1 MTTSRGKIWE
11 KPWFDHTKESLRSE
25 LLLPLAI
32 GLWSAAIAAAPGA
45 TLKALLL
52 APAILAGVVWWTI
65 LRPQRWLIL
74 FFVCLLLTPP
84 LPIPLGDSG
93 VHTAPLFAALGL
105 LAGALRMKQW
115 RSLVSPLPLAFLAF
129 VAVLV
134 MSLSFAALYSGVDLA
149 LHSLLRV
156 GLFAV
161 SVYVFAWAL
170 AGPRASG
177 ADPIRFARF
186 LYIVAILA
194 GLFACADFYF
204 QFPAPAGFEQQFVW
218 LDDGVLRRAQG
229 LFYEASTL
237 GNFCAFFLVMTVV
250 AFFRPRHESP
260 CPGNESPCSRPVLA
274 AGGLIFAAALIF
286 SYSRASMIAVIVA
299 CITLAFLRRARL
311 GRVLLGASIALVVAA
326 VIVQLAL
333 PSFATN
339 YWNRIDTSFQE
350 ILVTPDRV
358 FTGRLATWSVLLNFL
373 AARPWHAIFGI
384 GYKTLPYTSFAGAPV
399 VADNT
404 YLSLL
409 VETGLIGLS
418 TFLVLNFLI
427 LRGGLR
433 AARSR
438 FSRASFLGEW
448 IFCFWV
454 GEIVQMMSGDLVTYW
469 RVLPVYF
476 WVLGTAIR
484 ETSRAPE

>member
-1 MTTSRGKIWE
+1 MMASRGTA
-11 KPWFDHTKESLRSE
+11 WFDLTRESLRSDF
-25 LLLPLAI
+25 LAPLAI
-32 GLWSAAIAAAPGA
+32 GLWSAAIAAAPGT
-45 TLKALLL
+45 TLKLLLL
-52 APAILAGVVWWTI
+52 APAIAAGAIWWTI

-74 FFVCLLLTPP
+74 FFICLLLTPP

-105 LAGALRMKQW
+105 LAGVLRMKQW

-129 VAVLV
+129 TAVLA

-149 LHSLLRV
+149 LRSLLRV
-156 GLFAV
+156 GLFAIA
-161 SVYVFAWAL
+161 VYVFVWAF
-170 AGPRASG
+170 AGPRQPN
-177 ADPIRFARF
+177 ADPIRFTRF

-218 LDDGVLRRAQG
+218 LDDAVLRRAQG

-237 GNFCAFFLVMTVV
+237 GNFCAFFLVMTIV
-250 AFFRPRHESP
+250 AFFRPRPKSSL
-260 CPGNESPCSRPVLA
+260 PGLDSPCSRPVLA
-274 AGGLIFAAALIF
+274 AGGLVFAAALIL
-286 SYSRASMIAVIVA
+286 SYSRASIIAVIVA
-299 CITLAFLRRARL
+299 CVTLAFLRRARP
-311 GRVLLGASIALVVAA
+311 GRVLIGAA
-326 VIVQLAL
+326 VALIFAATVVQLAV
-333 PSFATN
+333 PSFAAN
-339 YWNRIDTSFQE
+339 YWNRIDTSFQD
-350 ILVTPDRV
+350 ILVTPDGV
-358 FTGRLATWSVLLNFL
+358 FTGRLATWSALLHFL
-373 AARPWHAIFGI
+373 ASQPWHAIFGI
-384 GYKTLPYTSFAGAPV
+384 GYKTLPYTSFAGAPI

-409 VETGLIGLS
+409 VETGLIGLFV
-418 TFLVLNFLI
+418 FLVLNFLI

-438 FSRASFLGEW
+438 FPRASFLGEW

-454 GEIVQMMSGDLVTYW
+454 GEMVQMMSGDLVTYW

-476 WVLGTAIR
+476 WVLGTAVR
-484 ETSRAPE
+484 ESSGAPE